1 MFGGGGRPG
10 APAAPG
16 LPFGGIPPELQ
27 RGVDALLA
35 DEPDHGE
42 PDVRFS
48 QRPTAKEQR
57 RLSLWT
63 LLLEYPGMLVRSA
76 VLVVT
81 MSVAL
86 QAGPKLTQ
94 YAIDDGMVPGHH
106 DLGLVLAIAAAYLG
120 FVGFTSLAQRSLV
133 RVTGPSSRTCRR
145 SVSQ

>member
-35 DEPDHGE
+35 DEPDHGQ
-42 PDVRFS
+42 PDVGFS

-63 LLLEYPGMLVRSA
+63 LLLEYPGMLVTSA

-86 QAGPKLTQ
+86 QAGL
-94 YAIDDGMVPGHH
+94 HH
-106 DLGLVLAIAAAYLG
+106 DPIQLDRIMVELACGKI
-120 FVGFTSLAQRSLV
+120 
-133 RVTGPSSRTCRR
+133 SSRAEGRE
-145 SVSQ
+145 SSA